1 MSVHSER
8 AAAVAATVARVR
20 AIEATE
26 GTGPGARSAI
36 AAEVMALAAKTDLF
50 PPAHFPVAGGKGT
63 IYRLSEDAD
72 HRFALYA
79 SAGVPGKAQPPHD
92 HTTWAVIS
100 GVYGEERNVFWKRTD
115 DGAASGRATIEET
128 GGKTVRR
135 GNAVS
140 FGPDE
145 IHSIH
150 VEGKVPSLHLHMYG
164 MSLERLPARLAF
176 EPASGTCAVFPPP
189 AIVKAPLVEAAE
201 LKAMLSDG
209 EELALVDVREE
220 GPFSDGHLLFAI
232 SVPLSRLEPR
242 FAGVVPRRTARI
254 VLVDADETLAHR
266 AAAKLQQAGYTS
278 VSVLAGG
285 QASWKAA
292 GYEIFSG
299 VNVPSK
305 AFGEI
310 VEHACETPRMEA
322 AEVKRLMDAGT
333 DMVVLDSRPWAEYHN
348 ISIPTGID
356 CPGAELVYRV
366 NDIVRSP
373 DTLVVVNC
381 AGRTRSIIGAQSLIN
396 AGLPNRVVAL
406 KNGTMGWH
414 LAGLQVDRGA
424 SGKAPEPSAE
434 GIARARDM
442 AAAVGRRVGVRF
454 VAEADLARWRA
465 EPGRTTFLLDVR
477 TPEEFEAGHRADSRH
492 APGGQLVQAT
502 DTYVGIR
509 GARIVLVD
517 NDGVRATMTA
527 SWLVQMGWEAVVL
540 ADGLKDRPLV
550 AGPAPVEILGGMPDV
565 RELAP
570 QEVQALLAAGRAVVV
585 DIDTSLRYRGGHVPG
600 AWFAVRSQFAGSLP
614 KLPGSELVVVTSSD
628 GMFAKLAA
636 PEAAAILGRP
646 AAVLAGGTRG
656 WKAAGLPL
664 AKGFEHMADA
674 PDDVW
679 YRPYDRDTGIEE
691 AMHQYL
697 TWEVDL
703 VGQIERDGDAR
714 FRVVPPAA

>member
-1 MSVHSER
+1 MSVQGER

-20 AIEATE
+20 AIEATQ
-26 GTGPGARSAI
+26 GTGPDALQAI
-36 AAEVMALAAKTDLF
+36 AAEVTALASQTALF
-50 PPAHFPVAGGKGT
+50 PPAHFPVAAGRGT

-92 HTTWAVIS
+92 HTAWAAIS
-100 GVYGEERNVFWKRTD
+100 GVYGEERNTFWKRTD
-115 DGAASGRATIEET
+115 DGAVAGRATLEET
-128 GGKTVRR
+128 GARTVRR

-140 FGPDE
+140 FGPAD

-164 MSLERLPARLAF
+164 MSLEHLPHRQVF
-176 EPASGTCAVFPPP
+176 EPVSGTSATFPPP

-209 EELALVDVREE
+209 GELALVDVREE

-232 SVPLSRLEPR
+232 SVPLSRFEPR
-242 FAGVVPRRTARI
+242 IAGVVPRRTTRI

-266 AAAKLQQAGYTS
+266 AAAKLQVAGYRD

-285 QASWKAA
+285 QGSWAAA

-322 AEVKRLMDAGT
+322 SEVKRLMDAGT
-333 DMVVLDSRPWAEYHN
+333 DMVVLDSRPWPEYVN

-366 NDIVRSP
+366 QDIVKSP

-424 SGKAPEPSAE
+424 GRMAPAPSAE
-434 GIARARDM
+434 AVAWAKARADE
-442 AAAVGRRVGVRF
+442 VGRRAGVP
-454 VAEADLARWRA
+454 VIDEAKLAEWRA
-465 EPGRTTFLLDVR
+465 DAGRTTFLFDVR
-477 TPEEFEAGHRADSRH
+477 TPEEFEAGHWADCRH

-502 DTYVGIR
+502 DTYAGVR

-527 SWLVQMGWEAVVL
+527 SWLIQMGWDAAVL
-540 ADGLKDRPLV
+540 GDGLAGRTLV
-550 AGPAPVEILGGMPDV
+550 PGPAPVEILGGLPDV
-565 RELAP
+565 RQVEPAEL
-570 QEVQALLAAGRAVVV
+570 ERLLAAGEAVVV
-585 DIDTSLRYRGGHVPG
+585 DIDTSLRYRAGHVPG
-600 AWFAVRSQFAGSLP
+600 AWFAVRSQFATSLP
-614 KLPGSELVVVTSSD
+614 KLPAAPLLVITSAD
-628 GMFAKLAA
+628 GQFASLAA
-636 PEAAAILGRP
+636 PEAARILGRR

-656 WKAAGLPL
+656 WQAAGLPL
-664 AKGFEHMADA
+664 TKGFEHLADE
-674 PDDVW
+674 PNDVW

-703 VGQIERDGDAR
+703 VGQLERDGDAR
-714 FRVVPPAA
+714 FRVLAPA

>member
-1 MSVHSER
+1 MSVQSER

-20 AIEATE
+20 AIEATQ
-26 GTGPGARSAI
+26 GTGRQALDAI
-36 AAEVMALAAKTDLF
+36 AAEVTALAAQTALF
-50 PPAHFPVAGGKGT
+50 PPAHFAVAGGKGT

-100 GVYGEERNVFWKRTD
+100 GVYGEERNTFWKRTD
-115 DGAASGRATIEET
+115 NGAEEGVATLEET
-128 GGKTVRR
+128 GGYTVRR
-135 GNAVS
+135 GNSVS
-140 FGPDE
+140 FGPDD

-150 VEGKVPSLHLHMYG
+150 VAGKQPSLHLHMYG
-164 MSLERLPARLAF
+164 MSLEHLPQRRVF
-176 EPASGTCAVFPPP
+176 ETASGTSAIFPPP

-201 LKAMLSDG
+201 LKAMLGDG
-209 EELALVDVREE
+209 GELALVDVREE
-220 GPFSDGHLLFAI
+220 GPFSDGHLFLAI
-232 SVPLSRLEPR
+232 SVPLSRFEPR
-242 FAGVVPRRTARI
+242 FAPVVPRRSTRI
-254 VLVDADETLAHR
+254 VLVDEDETLAHR
-266 AAAKLQQAGYTS
+266 AAAKLQQAGYRD

-285 QASWKAA
+285 QGSWKAA

-310 VEHACETPRMEA
+310 VEHACETPRLEA
-322 AEVKRLMDAGT
+322 SEIQALMDAGT
-333 DMVVLDSRPWAEYHN
+333 DMVVLDSRPWPEYVN
-348 ISIPTGID
+348 MSIPTGID

-424 SGKAPEPSAE
+424 GRMAPAPSAE
-434 GIARARDM
+434 GIARAREM
-442 AAAVGRRVGVRF
+442 AAAVGARVGVPTID
-454 VAEADLARWRA
+454 EAQLAAWRA
-465 EPGRTTFLLDVR
+465 EEGRTTFLLDVR
-477 TPEEFEAGHRADSRH
+477 TPEEFEAGHRPDSRH

-502 DTYVGIR
+502 DTYVGTR
-509 GARIVLVD
+509 GARIVVVD

-527 SWLVQMGWEAVVL
+527 SWLIQMGWEAAVL
-540 ADGLKDRPLV
+540 ADGLSGRALV
-550 AGPAPVEILGGMPDV
+550 AGPAPMEILGGLPEV
-565 RELAP
+565 REVTSTEL
-570 QEVQALLAAGRAVVV
+570 QALLAEGRATVV
-585 DIDTSLRYRGGHVPG
+585 DIDTSLRYRAGHIPG
-600 AWFAVRSQFAGSLP
+600 SWFAVRSQFAASLP
-614 KLPGSELVVVTSSD
+614 KVPAAELVVVTSSD
-628 GMFAKLAA
+628 GMFARLAA
-636 PEAAAILGRP
+636 PEAARILGRP

-664 AKGFEHMADA
+664 AKGFENMADE
-674 PDDVW
+674 PRDVW

-703 VGQIERDGDAR
+703 VAQVERDGDAR
-714 FRVVPPAA
+714 FRVVTAA

>member
-1 MSVHSER
+1 MSVQSER

-20 AIEATE
+20 AIAATQ
-26 GTGPGARSAI
+26 GTGADALSAI
-36 AAEVMALAAKTDLF
+36 AAELTGLASRTALF
-50 PPAHFPVAGGKGT
+50 PPGHFPVANGKGT

-92 HTTWAVIS
+92 HTTWAAIS
-100 GVYGEERNVFWKRTD
+100 GVYGEERNTFWSRTD
-115 DGAASGRATIEET
+115 DGTVAGRATIVET

-140 FGPDE
+140 FGPDD

-150 VEGKVPSLHLHMYG
+150 VEGKIPSLHLHLYG
-164 MSLERLPARLAF
+164 MSLEHLPARLAF
-176 EPASGTCAVFPPP
+176 EPESATCAVFPPP
-189 AIVKAPLVEAAE
+189 AIVKAPLVEAGE

-232 SVPLSRLEPR
+232 SVPLSKLEPR
-242 FAGVVPRRTARI
+242 FAAVVPRRTARI
-254 VLVDADETLAHR
+254 VLVDADETLAHL
-266 AAAKLQQAGYTS
+266 AAAKLQQAGYAN

-285 QASWKAA
+285 QASWKSA

-322 AEVKRLMDAGT
+322 SEIKRLMDAGT
-333 DMVVLDSRPWAEYHN
+333 DMVVLDSRPWPEYRN

-356 CPGAELVYRV
+356 CPGAELVYRI
-366 NDIVRSP
+366 NDVVRSP

-396 AGLPNRVVAL
+396 AGVPNRVVAL

-424 SGKAPEPSAE
+424 SRVAPDPSPE
-434 GIARARDM
+434 GIARAQEM
-442 AAAVGRRVGVRF
+442 AAEVGRRVGVRF
-454 VAEADLARWRA
+454 IDEAELARWRA
-465 EPGRTTFLLDVR
+465 EPERTTFLLDVR

-527 SWLVQMGWEAVVL
+527 SWLVQMGWDAVVL
-540 ADGLKDRPLV
+540 PGGLQGRPLV
-550 AGPAPVEILGGMPDV
+550 AGPAPVEVLGGMPDV
-565 RELAP
+565 REVSPAEL
-570 QEVQALLAAGRAVVV
+570 QALLTSGKAIVV
-585 DIDTSLRYRGGHVPG
+585 DIDTSLRYRAGHVPG
-600 AWFAVRSQFAGSLP
+600 AWFAVRSQFAQSLP
-614 KLPGSELVVVTSSD
+614 KVPPSELVVITSSD
-628 GMFAKLAA
+628 GMFARLAA

-646 AAVLAGGTRG
+646 AAILAGGTRG

-703 VGQIERDGDAR
+703 VGQLERDGDAR

>member
-1 MSVHSER
+1 MSVQSER

-20 AIEATE
+20 AIEATQ
-26 GTGPGARSAI
+26 GTGADALGAI
-36 AAEVMALAAKTDLF
+36 AAELTGLASRTALF
-50 PPAHFPVAGGKGT
+50 PPGHFPVAGGKGT

-92 HTTWAVIS
+92 HTTWAAIS
-100 GVYGEERNVFWKRTD
+100 GVYGEERNTFWSRTD
-115 DGAASGRATIEET
+115 DGTVAGRATIVET

-140 FGPDE
+140 FGPDD

-150 VEGKVPSLHLHMYG
+150 VEGKVPSLHLHLYG
-164 MSLERLPARLAF
+164 MSLEHLPARLAF
-176 EPASGTCAVFPPP
+176 EPESGTCAVFPPP
-189 AIVKAPLVEAAE
+189 GMVKAPLVEAGE

-232 SVPLSRLEPR
+232 SVPLSKLEPR
-242 FAGVVPRRTARI
+242 FAAVVPRRTARI

-266 AAAKLQQAGYTS
+266 AAAKLQQAGYGN

-322 AEVKRLMDAGT
+322 SEIKQLMDAGT
-333 DMVVLDSRPWAEYHN
+333 DMVVLDSRPWPEYRN

-356 CPGAELVYRV
+356 CPGAELVYRI
-366 NDIVRSP
+366 NDVVRSP

-396 AGLPNRVVAL
+396 AGVPNRVVAL

-424 SGKAPEPSAE
+424 SLVAPDPSPE
-434 GIARARDM
+434 GIARAQEM
-442 AAAVGRRVGVRF
+442 AAEVGRRVGVRSIDE
-454 VAEADLARWRA
+454 AELARWRG
-465 EPGRTTFLLDVR
+465 EPDRTTFLLDVR

-502 DTYVGIR
+502 DTYAGIR

-517 NDGVRATMTA
+517 NDGVRAIMTA
-527 SWLVQMGWEAVVL
+527 SWLVQMGWDAVVL
-540 ADGLKDRPLV
+540 PDGLKDRPLV

-565 RELAP
+565 REVSPAEL
-570 QEVQALLAAGRAVVV
+570 QALQASGKAVVV
-585 DIDTSLRYRGGHVPG
+585 DIDTSLRYRAGHVPG
-600 AWFAVRSQFAGSLP
+600 AWFVVRSQFAQSLP
-614 KLPGSELVVVTSSD
+614 KVPPSELVVIASSD
-628 GMFAKLAA
+628 GMFARLAA

-646 AAVLAGGTRG
+646 AAILAGGTRG
-656 WKAAGLPL
+656 WKAAGMPL

-703 VGQIERDGDAR
+703 VGQLERDGDAR